1 VPADRVA
8 VLKIDKDCFVEP
20 AWLSDYVN
28 VIRRICKL
36 HGVTVKTVRVTRSRS
51 KGQHFYIEIEPSID
65 PELANRLHWLLGDD
79 CRRVDFN
86 RARIRSHLREW
97 SKLFEEPNR
106 RLTTIYKRP
115 SISTKKP
122 FYIHEPDS
130 ERETA

>member
-1 VPADRVA
+1 MSDDRIR

-20 AWLSDYVN
+20 AWLSDYVD

-65 PELANRLHWLLGDD
+65 AKLANRLQWLLGDD

-86 RARIRSHLREW
+86 RARIKSHLQEW

-106 RLTTIYKRP
+106 QLRTIYKRP
-115 SISTKKP
+115 RISTNGP
-122 FYIHEPDS
+122 FHIHEPDW
-130 ERETA
+130 E